1 MLGRTTCSWC
11 RYRIRVTNNGDMYH
25 HWRGGGDTSCPGS
38 NTAVD
43 LDEVDKPAPKSSE
56 LVPVQML
63 PPEPEPEHSW
73 WDLNGGDVIWWG
85 ATAALGVAAFVAGWT
100 LACFGVPWA

>member
-1 MLGRTTCSWC
+1 MLGRTTCAYC
-11 RYRIRVTNNGDMYH
+11 KLRIRVANSGEAYGHYASSDKQRFCM
-25 HWRGGGDTSCPGS
+25 GS
-38 NTAVD
+38 FIAVD
-43 LDEVDKPAPKSSE
+43 LDKVDRPAPKASE

-63 PPEPEPEHSW
+63 PPEPEYSW